1 MLQKQHN
8 ILSNIVIGSMST
20 KFENSLFYQI
30 NLSSKCFNMLFEQFF
45 KELNLG
51 ISATEHLALAIIIET
66 QNCCQRDLAKIILKD
81 RANTG
86 KLAGL
91 LEQKGLIK
99 IEATIK
105 NNRAVKILTPT
116 KKGVDLNN
124 KIMEIINPLL
134 KKIKN
139 EISEKIVEETKTAL
153 KNIREVVQKNVKIN
167 I

>member
-1 MLQKQHN
+1 MA
-8 ILSNIVIGSMST
+8 T

-30 NLSSKCFNMLFEQFF
+30 NLSAKCFNMLFEQFF

-51 ISATEHLALAIIIET
+51 ISATEHLGLAVIIEN
-66 QNCCQRDLAKIILKD
+66 QNCCQRDLARIILKD

-116 KKGVDLNN
+116 KKGVELNK
-124 KIMEIINPLL
+124 KIMEIVNPLL
-134 KKIKN
+134 RKIKN

-153 KNIREVVQKNVKIN
+153 RNIREIVQKNVKTKI
-167 I
+167 